1 MGSSGVL
8 NIYNY
13 CISHFN
19 ETWRDNKRMSQPET
33 KKFVRSARPKDLKRI
48 HRAIDRILLK
58 PYDDLILPCIY
69 GGLSEK
75 SHILAA
81 RSLMRNK
88 GKRSFLKLVDLSRF
102 FEQVSRN
109 EVFGI
114 FYGFGC
120 SKSVANQLANICCV
134 PKGPKSNP
142 ENEITLARGF
152 GPSTRLAVWV
162 NHKFFLEVWNLVRK
176 RLKGHQPCIAV
187 YVDDIGIS
195 AIDVRKEQLE
205 RLYEEIVSVSV
216 KHGLA
221 LNHEKREICG
231 HDEYQEFVGIRL
243 NKRRVSVGK
252 KALSKEK
259 RLRSCITD
267 SQYSNE
273 EKKGFRSSLKGLY

>member
-1 MGSSGVL
+1 MKLPLPEVSVRQRDWRSGSII
-8 NIYNY
+8 N
-13 CISHFN
+13 
-19 ETWRDNKRMSQPET
+19 
-33 KKFVRSARPKDLKRI
+33 
-48 HRAIDRILLK
+48 
-58 PYDDLILPCIY
+58 
-69 GGLSEK
+69 
-75 SHILAA
+75 
-81 RSLMRNK
+81 
-88 GKRSFLKLVDLSRF
+88 
-102 FEQVSRN
+102 
-109 EVFGI
+109 
-114 FYGFGC
+114 
-120 SKSVANQLANICCV
+120 
-134 PKGPKSNP
+134 
-142 ENEITLARGF
+142 
-152 GPSTRLAVWV
+152 
-162 NHKFFLEVWNLVRK
+162 FFLEVWNLVRK

-273 EKKGFRSSLKGLY
+273 EKKGFRSSLKGCIRYKKAVQSYNRV